1 MFVPQIQNDW
11 YSLARDDSRC
21 IVRLRRTSRRHGSP
35 AELEQSF
42 AGLFVDMERVLPADE
57 RGRYGLL
64 QDMRAAPRLD
74 SPELEALMRRLVTRL
89 AAGWRRRAIVVQ
101 TPIGKLQAR
110 RTVWTNAQDGG
121 VEIFSDEI
129 EALNYLQSGG

>member
-11 YSLARDDSRC
+11 YSLARDDARC
-21 IVRLRRTSRRHGSP
+21 IVRLRRTNRRHTSA
-35 AELEQSF
+35 AELEGSF
-42 AGLFVDMERVLPADE
+42 AALFVDLERVLPAE
-57 RGRYGLL
+57 QRGRYGLL

-74 SPELEALMRRLVTRL
+74 SPELEALMRLLVTRFT
-89 AAGWRRRAIVVQ
+89 AGWRRRAIVVQ

-129 EALNYLQSGG
+129 EALNYLQAGG